1 MQSGLSPK
9 VKAVVYHMEA
19 TTNMCFAFSV
29 HRCAYICATSCCEQ
43 ACKVQVYT

>member
-19 TTNMCFAFSV
+19 TNCTCFAFSV
-29 HRCAYICATSCCEQ
+29 LMCAYVYCCEQ
-43 ACKVQVYT
+43 AWKVHVYT